1 MHLPTPQVR
10 PQASL
15 PAQHLTHCQQ
25 RPPSSPR
32 FYSTAPALT
41 HTDSTGRAK
50 MVDVSTKRVT
60 ARSATAVGRI
70 LLSPLAFKLV
80 SENAIA
86 KGDVLTV
93 AQIAGIGA
101 AKQTGMLIPLCHPLP
116 LSGIKVE
123 LSLDKKARAVDV
135 EATVSCSGQTGV
147 EMEALV
153 AVSVACCTVF
163 DMCKAVDKGMRIT
176 DVRVVRKSGGQ
187 SGDWT
192 AE

>member
-1 MHLPTPQVR
+1 
-10 PQASL
+10 
-15 PAQHLTHCQQ
+15 
-25 RPPSSPR
+25 
-32 FYSTAPALT
+32 
-41 HTDSTGRAK
+41 
-50 MVDVSTKRVT
+50 MVDVSAKRVT
-60 ARSATAVGRI
+60 ARTATAVGRI

-101 AKQTGMLIPLCHPLP
+101 AKQTGILIPLCHPLP

-123 LSLDKKARAVDV
+123 LSLHKKASAVDV

-187 SGDWT
+187 SGDWA

>member
-1 MHLPTPQVR
+1 
-10 PQASL
+10 
-15 PAQHLTHCQQ
+15 
-25 RPPSSPR
+25 
-32 FYSTAPALT
+32 
-41 HTDSTGRAK
+41 
-50 MVDVSTKRVT
+50 MVDVSSKHITTRTAT
-60 ARSATAVGRI
+60 ARGRI
-70 LLSPLAFKLV
+70 LLSALAFKLV

-123 LSLDKKARAVDV
+123 LMLDKKASAVDV

-176 DVRVVRKSGGQ
+176 DLRVVRKSGGK